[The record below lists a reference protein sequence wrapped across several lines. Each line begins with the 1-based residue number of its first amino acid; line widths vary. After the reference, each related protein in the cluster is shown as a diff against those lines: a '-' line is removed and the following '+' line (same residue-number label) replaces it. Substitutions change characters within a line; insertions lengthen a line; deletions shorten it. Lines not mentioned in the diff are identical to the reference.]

1 MPGLSASEL
10 WAISSLSLLVSG
22 GATLFATLLGI
33 PLGAFLAFGRFRGR
47 LLLWALANT
56 LTGLPPVVAGLGVM
70 MLLWRGGPLAGLSW
84 LYTPQGIFL
93 AQCVIALPIVTALAA
108 SAFRQVPRALR
119 RQVWVLAPSRRAAL
133 WLFCKEARV
142 GLLIAVVSATGRV
155 LSEVAAALL
164 VGGDIK
170 GETRVL
176 TTAIANEARQGNFS
190 TALILAAILLTLAFA
205 LSGFLTVLQQRRGAP

>member
-1 MPGLSASEL
+1 MSPDEL

-22 GATLFATLLGI
+22 GAALFATLLGI

-47 LLLWALANT
+47 LAFWAAVNT

-70 MLLWRGGPLAGLSW
+70 MLLWRSGPLAALAW
-84 LYTPQGIFL
+84 LYTPQGILL

-108 SAFRQVPRALR
+108 GAFRQVPRPVR
-119 RQVWVLAPSRRAAL
+119 RQVWVLAPSRLGAL
-133 WLFCKEARV
+133 WLFCREARV
-142 GLLIAVVSATGRV
+142 GLLIAVVTALGRV

-190 TALILAAILLTLAFA
+190 EALSLAAILLLIAFA